1 MESTSS
7 MLMAVGFSLGIP
19 LFARRL
25 CIAILHHPRTWL
37 IAAVWIRVSDLELS
51 CLSFL
56 LLKLSLFEL
65 FSASFQRVVKERS
78 AHSLIDVKLLKCV
91 CNYSYRFSCCKASKT
106 LCEQHREMKS
116 ERLHD
121 KCAHRWLHMAM
132 CVVFLSS
139 RMCVNVISRMC
150 M

>member
-1 MESTSS
+1 

-37 IAAVWIRVSDLELS
+37 IAAVWITISNLELS

-56 LLKLSLFEL
+56 LLKLSLSKL
-65 FSASFQRVVKERS
+65 FSASFQRVAKERS

-91 CNYSYRFSCCKASKT
+91 RNYSYRFSCCKASKT
-106 LCEQHREMKS
+106 LCEQRHEMKS

>member
-37 IAAVWIRVSDLELS
+37 IAAVWIRVSDLELT

-56 LLKLSLFEL
+56 LLKLSLSEL
-65 FSASFQRVVKERS
+65 FSASFQRVAKERS

-91 CNYSYRFSCCKASKT
+91 CNYSYRFSFVRSPKLSVNNT
-106 LCEQHREMKS
+106 MK
-116 ERLHD
+116 
-121 KCAHRWLHMAM
+121 
-132 CVVFLSS
+132 
-139 RMCVNVISRMC
+139 
-150 M
+150 

>member
-1 MESTSS
+1 
-7 MLMAVGFSLGIP
+7 MLMAMGFSLGIP
-19 LFARRL
+19 LFARQL

-37 IAAVWIRVSDLELS
+37 IATVWIRVLDLELS
-51 CLSFL
+51 YLSFL
-56 LLKLSLFEL
+56 LLKLSLSEF
-65 FSASFQRVVKERS
+65 FSASFQRVAKERS

-91 CNYSYRFSCCKASKT
+91 YNYSYRFSCCKASKT
-106 LCEQHREMKS
+106 FCEQHHEMKS

-121 KCAHRWLHMAM
+121 KYAHRWLHMAM

>member
-19 LFARRL
+19 LFTRRL
-25 CIAILHHPRTWL
+25 CIATSHHPRTWL
-37 IAAVWIRVSDLELS
+37 IVAVWTRVSDLELFF
-51 CLSFL
+51 LSFL
-56 LLKLSLFEL
+56 LLKLSLSEL
-65 FSASFQRVVKERS
+65 FSASFQRVAKERP

-121 KCAHRWLHMAM
+121 KCVQRWLHMAM

-139 RMCVNVISRMC
+139 QMCVNVISRMC

>member
-1 MESTSS
+1 

-19 LFARRL
+19 LFAWRL

-78 AHSLIDVKLLKCV
+78 THSLIDVKL
-91 CNYSYRFSCCKASKT
+91 F
-106 LCEQHREMKS
+106 EMC
-116 ERLHD
+116 L
-121 KCAHRWLHMAM
+121 
-132 CVVFLSS
+132 
-139 RMCVNVISRMC
+139 
-150 M
+150 